1 MTRIHKFGHL
11 FLNLLF
17 ASFCICL
24 HNVAHTKLSLNN
36 ALDLV
41 DLEDLEYHYLSH
53 LISFYFFSLFSFTH
67 LSQLLGKSSFAPTL
81 QRLAPS

>member
-11 FLNLLF
+11 FLKL
-17 ASFCICL
+17 AFCIGL

-41 DLEDLEYHYLSH
+41 DLEDLEYHYLSPF
-53 LISFYFFSLFSFTH
+53 IYVFS
-67 LSQLLGKSSFAPTL
+67 
-81 QRLAPS
+81 